1 MVDCGWLSHIPLL
14 FYVPTNLNCVYFNWN
29 FCIENWQQTISFLK
43 LESNLMIKAVSV
55 KKARKLFSIKF
66 VFGFYVGFGEICEKF
81 YLSFCLLLPALIHF
95 LRRKNNQQIAH
106 LSCFF
111 KLDVWLFC
119 CRSSQDPPAPSEA
132 GSDTADS
139 PERYRFLLRDK
150 HETVTSNP
158 EKNRLKR
165 NRDWWG
171 LQIN

>member
-14 FYVPTNLNCVYFNWN
+14 FYVPTNLNCVYFNLN

-43 LESNLMIKAVSV
+43 LESNLMINAVSV

-111 KLDVWLFC
+111 KLDV
-119 CRSSQDPPAPSEA
+119 
-132 GSDTADS
+132 
-139 PERYRFLLRDK
+139 
-150 HETVTSNP
+150 
-158 EKNRLKR
+158 
-165 NRDWWG
+165 
-171 LQIN
+171 

>member
-1 MVDCGWLSHIPLL
+1 MIDWGWLSHIPLL
-14 FYVPTNLNCVYFNWN
+14 FYVPTNLNCVYFNFN

-43 LESNLMIKAVSV
+43 LESNLMINAVSV

-111 KLDVWLFC
+111 KLDV
-119 CRSSQDPPAPSEA
+119 
-132 GSDTADS
+132 
-139 PERYRFLLRDK
+139 
-150 HETVTSNP
+150 
-158 EKNRLKR
+158 
-165 NRDWWG
+165 
-171 LQIN
+171 